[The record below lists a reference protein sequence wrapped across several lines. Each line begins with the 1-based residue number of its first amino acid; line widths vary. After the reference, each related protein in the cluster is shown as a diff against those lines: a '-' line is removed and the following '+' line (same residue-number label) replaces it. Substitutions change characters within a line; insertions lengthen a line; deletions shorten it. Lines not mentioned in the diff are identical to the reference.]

1 MASNVCFM
9 GFLLGGVMSQI
20 YGLHQM
26 LQVQSINAIVVSEVD
41 FPRVS
46 TYAKLFRSV
55 MCMGQMTLPLKIN
68 KED

>member
-1 MASNVCFM
+1 
-9 GFLLGGVMSQI
+9 MSQI
-20 YGLHQM
+20 YGLDQM